1 MFHLPH
7 KIKIAIFGSFVFNIF
22 LLASGALLLTG
33 CAGEEIKRERPVLA
47 YPSPPDEVRFYY
59 ERTIHSSFDIKELTA
74 SDKLRAFATGSYGS
88 AEGLGKPYG
97 VAVYQ
102 GRIYVTDTLKRAIL
116 MFDVPGG
123 KFKEFGKE
131 GPGALRKPIG
141 IAASSTGEIYVA
153 DNTAKRV
160 VVFDKDGKFLRAFG
174 NRSILKRP
182 SGIAVS
188 PDGRRAYVIDT
199 GGIDTQE
206 HHLYIFN
213 AQTGELE
220 RTVGTRGKEEG
231 EFNLAL
237 QVTAAKDGT
246 VYVTDSGNFRVQAF
260 SADGNF
266 KLAFGKV
273 GRKTGNFARPKGIAT
288 DPEGNIYVVD
298 SAFGNFQIFSSDA
311 QLLMFI
317 GERGT
322 RDIPG
327 RYMLPAGIDVDED
340 GRIYIVDQFHRKVD
354 IFRPASVAT
363 DKGYLGG
370 EHKIVKK

>member
-1 MFHLPH
+1 MFHLPL
-7 KIKIAIFGSFVFNIF
+7 KIKTAVFGSFVFSII
-22 LLASGALLLTG
+22 LLTG
-33 CAGEEIKRERPVLA
+33 CAGEDIKREKPVFA
-47 YPSPPDEVRFYY
+47 YPPPPDTVRFYY
-59 ERTIHSSFDIKELTA
+59 ERTIHSSFDVKELSTG
-74 SDKLRAFATGSYGS
+74 DKLRAFATGSYGS
-88 AEGLGKPYG
+88 AEGLGKPWG

-102 GRIYVTDTLKRAIL
+102 GRIYVTDTLKRAVL
-116 MFDVPGG
+116 MFDVPGN
-123 KFKEFGKE
+123 KFKAFGKE
-131 GPGALRKPIG
+131 GLGALRKPIG

-160 VVFDKDGKFLRAFG
+160 VVFDKGGKFLRAFG

-188 PDGRRAYVIDT
+188 PDGRRVYVIDT

-206 HHLYIFN
+206 HHLFIFN

-260 SADGNF
+260 TADGNF
-266 KLAFGKV
+266 KLAFGQV

-298 SAFGNFQIFSSDA
+298 SAFGNFQIFNSDA

-317 GERGT
+317 GERGQ
-322 RDIPG
+322 RDMPG

-340 GRIYIVDQFHRKVD
+340 GRVYVIDQFHRKID
-354 IFRPASVAT
+354 IFRPANVAT
-363 DKGYLGG
+363 NKGYLGG
-370 EHKIVKK
+370 EHKVVKK